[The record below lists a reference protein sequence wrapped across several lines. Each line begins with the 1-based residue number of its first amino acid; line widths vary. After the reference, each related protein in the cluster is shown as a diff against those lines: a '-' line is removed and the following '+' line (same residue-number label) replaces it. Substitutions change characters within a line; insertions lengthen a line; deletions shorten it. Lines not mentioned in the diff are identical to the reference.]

1 MDIQESKDFVGDSMH
16 LSHVYLRTLFASF
29 DHNFKVLKV
38 SIQITQVAP
47 AKIF

>member
-1 MDIQESKDFVGDSMH
+1 MNFGYP
-16 LSHVYLRTLFASF
+16 LSHEYVRTLFASF
-29 DHNFKVLKV
+29 DQKLKSLKV